1 MTKKEF
7 EERTGLKLTDE
18 KYENIESMYY
28 AVPNIEKDEFCMR
41 WKQCGNKPLTIALA
55 KRTTILNGMLEERNN
70 ELEDCHNKN
79 IELAEFLIGKAC
91 AYEDKDFYNEA
102 VRLIGQ
108 KEVALYKIRMYL
120 PLWEED
126 INYINNNL
134 K

>member
-1 MTKKEF
+1 M
-7 EERTGLKLTDE
+7 
-18 KYENIESMYY
+18 
-28 AVPNIEKDEFCMR
+28 EKDEFCMR
-41 WKQCGNKPLTIALA
+41 WKQCGNNPLTIALA
-55 KRTTILNGMLEERNN
+55 KHNTILNGMLEERNN